1 MEEIYMKSIVDAKQ
15 IKKMYGAKGN
25 TFTALHDIDLTVREG
40 EFVGIMGPS
49 GAGKSTLLNILATI
63 DRPTSGEILI
73 DGTSILNMKE
83 EQLSAFRRDKLG
95 FIFQDYN
102 LLDTLT
108 VKDNILL
115 PLALAKMNV
124 QEIEN

>member
-1 MEEIYMKSIVDAKQ
+1 M
-15 IKKMYGAKGN
+15 
-25 TFTALHDIDLTVREG
+25 
-40 EFVGIMGPS
+40 
-49 GAGKSTLLNILATI
+49 TI
-63 DRPTSGEILI
+63 DQPTSGEILI

-115 PLALAKMNV
+115 PLALAKWMYKK
-124 QEIEN
+124 